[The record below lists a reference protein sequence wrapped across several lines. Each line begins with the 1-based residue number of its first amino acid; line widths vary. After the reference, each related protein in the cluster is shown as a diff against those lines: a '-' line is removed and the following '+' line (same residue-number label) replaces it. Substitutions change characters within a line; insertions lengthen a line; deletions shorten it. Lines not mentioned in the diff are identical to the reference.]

1 MKSMHLAA
9 MAAAS
14 VVLAVAGSAAPS
26 PEAPPAWAFP
36 VKPDHAPADP
46 QPNPKTIEHAPGSK
60 AAYTV
65 AQLNDAWFAPNW
77 FPDEHPAM
85 PAIVEHGRKPGP
97 WPCASCHTETGA
109 GFSEAAALTGLPAN
123 YIVEQVMEFKAGRRH
138 AAQPKMEAP
147 QGMEKEAQTVSPA
160 ELAAAADYF
169 SRLTYH
175 TRIRVIE
182 SDTAPKTV
190 IHDGLTYAAAP
201 DGATET
207 LGPRIVEVPDDIH
220 NWDVGNPHATILAY
234 VPRRS
239 VAKGAKLVASG
250 DGAAPCATCHGT
262 DLKGTTI
269 APPLAGRSPSYLA
282 RQLFDI
288 QYGTR
293 KGPVVAMMIPEVE
306 HMSAADRI
314 AIVAYIASLKP

>member
-1 MKSMHLAA
+1 MKSMHLAT

-123 YIVEQVMEFKAGRRH
+123 YIVEQVMESK
-138 AAQPKMEAP
+138 P
-147 QGMEKEAQTVSPA
+147 
-160 ELAAAADYF
+160 AAATPR
-169 SRLTYH
+169 SRKWKRRRGWRRKRKPSRRPNSLRRQITSPPH
-175 TRIRVIE
+175 LPHPHPRDRKRHGAE
-182 SDTAPKTV
+182 
-190 IHDGLTYAAAP
+190 DGHP
-201 DGATET
+201 
-207 LGPRIVEVPDDIH
+207 
-220 NWDVGNPHATILAY
+220 
-234 VPRRS
+234 
-239 VAKGAKLVASG
+239 
-250 DGAAPCATCHGT
+250 
-262 DLKGTTI
+262 
-269 APPLAGRSPSYLA
+269 
-282 RQLFDI
+282 
-288 QYGTR
+288 
-293 KGPVVAMMIPEVE
+293 
-306 HMSAADRI
+306 
-314 AIVAYIASLKP
+314 